1 MCFTY
6 GQWLQM
12 NITTAGLP
20 ASDAEATSLPETV
33 SGKLKLGMGVPSS
46 RMLDGTAMS
55 RLVPRLDGAG
65 NLSR

>member
-1 MCFTY
+1 
-6 GQWLQM
+6 M

-20 ASDAEATSLPETV
+20 ASELEAKSLPETV

-46 RMLDGTAMS
+46 RMLDGTAML
-55 RLVPRLDGAG
+55 RLVPRLGDAG